1 VLSRWYAHAGA
12 FVLASLSE
20 PWGLVVNEAASTGLP
35 LLVSSRAGC
44 APTLVPEPE
53 ATTGAQFDPLDIEEI
68 CQKLTW
74 LTLLTEDERRSM
86 GERAAEMVSSWGPDR
101 FAQGTLEALD
111 LATRS
116 QPTSRS
122 LVRERES

>member
-1 VLSRWYAHAGA
+1 MFQAD
-12 FVLASLSE
+12 LANVGEIRRLFE
-20 PWGLVVNEAASTGLP
+20 EVRDKFGPLDCLVNNAARFT
-35 LLVSSRAGC
+35 R
-44 APTLVPEPE
+44 
-53 ATTGAQFDPLDIEEI
+53 FDPLDIEEM

-86 GERAAEMVSSWGPDR
+86 GGRAAEMVSSWGPDR

-116 QPTSRS
+116 QRTSRS
-122 LVRERES
+122 LPLEKVR

>member
-1 VLSRWYAHAGA
+1 MGPCRQRGRQHRFA
-12 FVLASLSE
+12 LACLE
-20 PWGLVVNEAASTGLP
+20 PGWV
-35 LLVSSRAGC
+35 RA
-44 APTLVPEPE
+44 TLVPEPE
-53 ATTGAQFDPLDIEEI
+53 ATTGAQFDPLDIEEM

-116 QPTSRS
+116 QRTSRS
-122 LVRERES
+122 LVLERVR